1 MKWSKFPQEMQ
12 DFICKLRSKGVP
24 ASHVLVQVSEAFPNA
39 PSISIGGIYHVERRR
54 KGIHRESRHVHREE
68 AIITLGGPRWS
79 VPEQYRHV
87 DQANG
92 RAAA

>member
-39 PSISIGGIYHVERRR
+39 PTISIGGIYHVERRR
-54 KGIHRESRHVHREE
+54 KGIHRESRHVHREK
-68 AIITLGGPRWS
+68 AIITLAGPSWS
-79 VPEQYRHV
+79 VPEQYRA
-87 DQANG
+87 ANQQE
-92 RAAA
+92 AA